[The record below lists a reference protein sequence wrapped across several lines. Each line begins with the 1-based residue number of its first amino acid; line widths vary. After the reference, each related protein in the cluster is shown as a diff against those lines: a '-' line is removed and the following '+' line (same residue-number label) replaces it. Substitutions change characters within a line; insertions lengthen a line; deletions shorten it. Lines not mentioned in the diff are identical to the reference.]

1 MRALHVWNAHRGFG
15 GSDKALASTI
25 QALRDHGVTVDEFS
39 RDSKE
44 LGRGLRD
51 KMRAFVGGLYAREAV
66 AAFDQQLASG
76 RYDVVHVHELYPLVS
91 PWVLPRA
98 TAAGVPVVMSAY
110 DFRLSCPVATHH
122 GPQGACFRC
131 VGGREHWCV
140 IQDCRG
146 NRAESLAYAMRNA
159 SARWFGLYENHV
171 ARLALCSDYQRR
183 FFVSELGLL
192 DERQVTIGV
201 VIALPDEPVADP
213 AAGGYVAFAGRFV
226 PEKGV
231 ELMVEACRRLK
242 LPMAFAGSAPEH
254 PAVRPDDDAT
264 FVMTTSR
271 AELDAFYRGARV
283 LVVPSIW
290 AETFGIVAAESLAH
304 GVPVV
309 ASRIGA
315 LPDTVLDGRTGLLAE
330 PGSVDDLAD
339 KIGRLWHDAELNR
352 RLGRA
357 GHDYV
362 KANWSAAAHARTVT
376 GIYEQVV
383 AEGPGGL
390 RRPLPRRPVHGAAA
404 SPQRPSSSS
413 GSSA

>member
-1 MRALHVWNAHRGFG
+1 
-15 GSDKALASTI
+15 
-25 QALRDHGVTVDEFS
+25 VDEFS

-66 AAFDQQLASG
+66 LEFDRCLATG

-140 IQDCRG
+140 IQNCRD
-146 NRAESLAYAMRNA
+146 NRAESLAYALRNA

-183 FFVSELGLL
+183 FFVDELGLR
-192 DERQVTIGV
+192 DDRQVTIGV
-201 VIALPDEPVADP
+201 VIAVPDEPVTDP
-213 AAGGYVAFAGRFV
+213 AAGDYVAYAGRFV

-231 ELMVEACRRLK
+231 ELMVQACRKLK
-242 LPMAFAGSAPEH
+242 LPMAFAGSASEH
-254 PAVRPDDDAT
+254 PAVLPGDDAR
-264 FVMTTSR
+264 FVMTKSR
-271 AELDAFYRGARV
+271 AELDAFYRGARM

-315 LPDTVLDGRTGLLAE
+315 LPDTVLDDRTGLLAE
-330 PGSVDDLAD
+330 PGNVDDLAA
-339 KIGRLWHDAELNR
+339 KIGRLWHDSELNR

-357 GHDYV
+357 GHEYV
-362 KANWSAAAHARTVT
+362 KAHWSASAHARALSD
-376 GIYEQVV
+376 IYSRVM

-390 RRPLPRRPVHGAAA
+390 HRPLPPHLRDGAADA
-404 SPQRPSSSS
+404 VQRPSSSS
-413 GSSA
+413 GNSA